1 MGKIWVELNSWHYRR
16 HIFTDEWRPLC
27 SWMLEAANCSTNTN
41 HVWQPLFNQLPANP
55 SNSLHDAVQVQGS
68 DIQHQGARELH
79 KSFWKTNISPN
90 SSCPPLDN
98 VWPYCPST
106 RHFFRI
112 KIHAIMNKKRPRIM
126 TLQLP
131 KLTKNRILGETRG
144 SYWVPATG
152 YTCHWRHH
160 LGSRCLICPP
170 YSPAKPWR
178 CIHTP
183 PHSLAYCSHIVSNI
197 QDTQLYCAHSS
208 PPIQKTPR
216 AHTCALPELPASQPA
231 KSVLLKRV
239 WLKSRPLQGKWA
251 LGWGFGVTMGQMQW
265 RSRVAQR
272 VTTHMSRISCVT
284 FSS

>member
-27 SWMLEAANCSTNTN
+27 SWMLEAANCSTNSN
-41 HVWQPLFNQLPANP
+41 HVWQPLSHPSTSSLQTPLTLSMMLFKYREVIFNIKEQESFINP
-55 SNSLHDAVQVQGS
+55 FGKQ
-68 DIQHQGARELH
+68 
-79 KSFWKTNISPN
+79 NISPN

-126 TLQLP
+126 TPQLP

-197 QDTQLYCAHSS
+197 QKFIC
-208 PPIQKTPR
+208 I
-216 AHTCALPELPASQPA
+216 
-231 KSVLLKRV
+231 
-239 WLKSRPLQGKWA
+239 
-251 LGWGFGVTMGQMQW
+251 
-265 RSRVAQR
+265 
-272 VTTHMSRISCVT
+272 
-284 FSS
+284 

>member
-1 MGKIWVELNSWHYRR
+1 MNGGLCAVEYWRQQIAPPTQTMFDSHSSTSSLQTPLTLSMMLFKYREVMLNIKEQESFINPFGK
-16 HIFTDEWRPLC
+16 
-27 SWMLEAANCSTNTN
+27 
-41 HVWQPLFNQLPANP
+41 Q
-55 SNSLHDAVQVQGS
+55 
-68 DIQHQGARELH
+68 
-79 KSFWKTNISPN
+79 NISPD
-90 SSCPPLDN
+90 SSCSPLDN

-178 CIHTP
+178 CIHT
-183 PHSLAYCSHIVSNI
+183 
-197 QDTQLYCAHSS
+197 S
-208 PPIQKTPR
+208 P
-216 AHTCALPELPASQPA
+216 
-231 KSVLLKRV
+231 
-239 WLKSRPLQGKWA
+239 
-251 LGWGFGVTMGQMQW
+251 
-265 RSRVAQR
+265 
-272 VTTHMSRISCVT
+272 
-284 FSS
+284 